1 MAFLATVF
9 RQLAANSIDGSI
21 HYVCMDWRHPFEL
34 LSAGRV
40 AYGEFKNLS
49 VWRKSCGCGLTN
61 PVTRACLC
69 EIACI
74 WGLLS
79 IDGLFVRGGD
89 SVANQTWEE
98 APDLSYPLLLE
109 VIESSQ

>member
-1 MAFLATVF
+1 VTGSKKNP
-9 RQLAANSIDGSI
+9 AARII
-21 HYVCMDWRHPFEL
+21 
-34 LSAGRV
+34 A
-40 AYGEFKNLS
+40 
-49 VWRKSCGCGLTN
+49 N

-69 EIACI
+69 EIAFI

-89 SVANQTWEE
+89 SVANQTWGE
-98 APDLSYPLLLE
+98 APDSSFALLLE